1 MAFSGWPREAF
12 DVLAR
17 LQGDPSPSEREA
29 VRPEREGLVRRPMV
43 ALLQDLAERDQAY
56 ADHSVWRY
64 ATTVPAWQRQGAAI
78 RLERNVELGISLDLD
93 GLRVQ
98 GAWWYAPPEQRD
110 RYRDAVA
117 GKPGV
122 HLERAVRT
130 LRRRSFTVGG
140 DVMVRV
146 PRGYPADHPRALL
159 LRHRSV
165 IAARRLGTG
174 AWLHQATALD
184 HVQAAAEEL
193 RPLLEWFCDH
203 VAGIPTEP

>member
-17 LQGDPSPSEREA
+17 LDGDPSPSEREA
-29 VRPEREGLVRRPMV
+29 VRPERERLVRLPMV
-43 ALLQDLAERDQAY
+43 ALLRELAERDQAY

-64 ATTVPAWQRQGAAI
+64 ATTVPAWQRQGSAI
-78 RLERNVELGISLDLD
+78 RLERNVELGISFDLD

-110 RYRDAVA
+110 RYRAAVA
-117 GKPGV
+117 GDPGV
-122 HLERAVRT
+122 DLERAVRR
-130 LRRRSFTVGG
+130 LRRQSYTVDG
-140 DVMVRV
+140 DLMVRV
-146 PRGYPADHPRALL
+146 PHGYPPDHPRALL

-174 AWLHQATALD
+174 AWLHDASAVD
-184 HVQAAAEEL
+184 RVQAAAEEL

-203 VAGIPTEP
+203 VAGLPVEP